1 MWTVVTPLPSLHPDA
16 QGLPDLEAC
25 ARGSSA
31 RLLHGSLEGA
41 PGPAASHLPGLQ
53 GESRPRV
60 VGWASD

>member
-41 PGPAASHLPGLQ
+41 PGP
-53 GESRPRV
+53 
-60 VGWASD
+60 